1 MSPQPK
7 SMLDIGSQVALIA
20 AGVVAV
26 VGAGLV
32 FVLVAGLLDGV
43 RGIGPVLLG
52 GLALGVFGLAA
63 RLVVVARSMKASLK
77 PTRRRP
83 RPRPR

>member
-1 MSPQPK
+1 MSRHSPQ
-7 SMLDIGSQVALIA
+7 SQVALIA

-32 FVLVAGLLDGV
+32 LVLVAGLLDGV
-43 RGIGPVLLG
+43 RGIGPVLLA
-52 GLALGVFGLAA
+52 GLAIGVFALAA
-63 RLVVVARSMKASLK
+63 RLVMVARSMRTAMRTPVPRK
-77 PTRRRP
+77 RP

>member
-1 MSPQPK
+1 MSRHSPQ
-7 SMLDIGSQVALIA
+7 SQVALIA

-32 FVLVAGLLDGV
+32 LVLVAGLLDGV

-52 GLALGVFGLAA
+52 GLAVGVFALAA
-63 RLVVVARSMKASLK
+63 RLVAIARSMKPAMK
-77 PTRRRP
+77 APVQRKRP

>member
-1 MSPQPK
+1 M
-7 SMLDIGSQVALIA
+7 IA

-32 FVLVAGLLDGV
+32 LVLVAGLLDGV

-52 GLALGVFGLAA
+52 ALAIGVFALAA
-63 RLVVVARSMKASLK
+63 RLVVVARSVKAPLK
-77 PTRRRP
+77 PARRRP
-83 RPRPR
+83 RPRPRA